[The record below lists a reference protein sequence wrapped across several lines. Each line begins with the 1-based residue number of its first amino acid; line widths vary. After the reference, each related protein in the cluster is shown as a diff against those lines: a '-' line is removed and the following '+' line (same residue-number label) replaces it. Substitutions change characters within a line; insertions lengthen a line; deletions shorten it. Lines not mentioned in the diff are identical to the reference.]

1 MIPADHLDALRIEG
15 TRIGEL
21 PTDGLTAPVEACPG
35 WDVERLVS
43 HVSRVH
49 RWVTAVLA
57 AGPDATVD
65 RRQLP
70 QAPTGP
76 PVLDFYRE
84 GFDALLAELS
94 AHDPHEPAWTF
105 FGEGTA
111 DFWYRRQAHEAAVH
125 RWDGQHALGEA
136 ISIEPALAADGIDE
150 FLAVFL
156 ARLPAA
162 DPDDLGRAIRV
173 QTTDVD
179 SQWLLRLTEAGI
191 AVERAT
197 GEANPATDAT
207 VSAPASDQL
216 LVWWRRLPRD
226 AAVTTGDV
234 ELVERLLDRARF

>member
-1 MIPADHLDALRIEG
+1 MDGADCEAADG
-15 TRIGEL
+15 TGDSDHDSRRSPGRVAHRGPRIGEL
-21 PTDGLTAPVEACPG
+21 PTDRLAAPVEACPG

-70 QAPTGP
+70 EAPTGP

-94 AHDPHEPAWTF
+94 AHDPDEPAWTF

-136 ISIEPALAADGIDE
+136 VSIEPRTARPMASTSFFG
-150 FLAVFL
+150 VFL

-173 QTTDVD
+173 QTTDAD
-179 SQWLLRLTEAGI
+179 SQWLLQLTEAGI
-191 AVERAT
+191 AVE
-197 GEANPATDAT
+197 PDA
-207 VSAPASDQL
+207 
-216 LVWWRRLPRD
+216 R
-226 AAVTTGDV
+226 
-234 ELVERLLDRARF
+234 